1 MGTIS
6 QAYVNDDDYEKAA
19 IDHIDKLYAYD
30 IGPVLFKPTKARE
43 MQFRGDKESALSY
56 FVAING
62 GNAWTHVRFMNT
74 GVTILGESAIAMGNY
89 YFTPTNG
96 TEAKVEYSFSYI
108 LDEDEHARINL
119 HHSSLPF
126 PKV

>member
-1 MGTIS
+1 
-6 QAYVNDDDYEKAA
+6 
-19 IDHIDKLYAYD
+19 
-30 IGPVLFKPTKARE
+30 LFKPTKARE

-56 FVAING
+56 FVATNGVAPEDKGFAING

-74 GVTILGESAIAMGNY
+74 GVTVLGESALAMGNY
-89 YFTPTNG
+89 FFTPTNG
-96 TEAKVEYSFSYI
+96 TEAKVEFSFGYI
-108 LDEDEHARINL
+108 LDENEDALINL